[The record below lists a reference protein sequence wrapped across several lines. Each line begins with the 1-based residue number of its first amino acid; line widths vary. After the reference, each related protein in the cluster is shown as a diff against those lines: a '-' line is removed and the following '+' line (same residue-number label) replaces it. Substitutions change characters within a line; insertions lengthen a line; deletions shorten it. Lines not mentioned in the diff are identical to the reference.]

1 MCEWLSKLLLRSI
14 KEKSGKFR
22 AINLYCLLVS
32 SQLHQEIAF
41 QLRNY
46 LFQVLSNGLL
56 SELCLKLYDFT
67 GPQEKMCDRLTHSHS
82 NTKIMHGDP
91 KLKVLKY

>member
-14 KEKSGKFR
+14 KEKSEKFR

-46 LFQVLSNGLL
+46 LFQVFSNGLL

-67 GPQEKMCDRLTHSHS
+67 GPQEKMCDRLTPTTHSHS
-82 NTKIMHGDP
+82 NTKIMRGDP
-91 KLKVLKY
+91 KRRC

>member
-1 MCEWLSKLLLRSI
+1 MCEWFLRSI
-14 KEKSGKFR
+14 KEKSEKFR

-46 LFQVLSNGLL
+46 LFQVFSNGLL
-56 SELCLKLYDFT
+56 SELCLNLYDFT
-67 GPQEKMCDRLTHSHS
+67 GPQEKMCDRLTPTTHSHS
-82 NTKIMHGDP
+82 NTNIMHGDP
-91 KLKVLKY
+91 KRRC